1 DQYFL
6 LEIVGNSSRVQL
18 VLIIARAH
26 VLDGDAFRH
35 HRSKIAKR
43 AFDGLGSIRD
53 EFAEDLSALLQSFV
67 ARDCERRKQCSR
79 KDDPSFDVR
88 HDRMTRA
95 ASPSARQ
102 IHNAPW
108 SSLLRDAVRPARS

>member
-1 DQYFL
+1 
-6 LEIVGNSSRVQL
+6 
-18 VLIIARAH
+18 
-26 VLDGDAFRH
+26 
-35 HRSKIAKR
+35 
-43 AFDGLGSIRD
+43 IRD

-108 SSLLRDAVRPARS
+108 SSLLRDAVRPARSNAIAPRTSIHRPGKEHRKVTDERQAKSLPGRI